1 MGRVSS
7 FCRDFFIERRS
18 IQSKILFPFIVFS
31 FLAILMVVLLV
42 FQILSKNIEART
54 DRDVLAYQET
64 AEALILEKK
73 KQTIQY
79 GSLLAFFRSR
89 SAKQAESVLERSMDI
104 SHMDLLVKE
113 GVKIYIEPDR
123 FLNGGNRD
131 QRELVKRGMRGES
144 YSDLIF
150 KTTDNTPRFDF
161 DAVAPY
167 EVDGRTDFVMV
178 GFSLDHDYLDEI
190 QSLIKNDLFILQND
204 RVVASTFHDPQWH
217 KKIEAKITPQLLQR
231 TLVEGENV
239 LAKVYL
245 SDKEYK
251 AVYAPL
257 SLGATRKA
265 IFGLIM
271 STNDLAQTKRKVI
284 NNYIAVSVVILVI
297 LTLINFFIVNA
308 MSRPL
313 KEMALLTDSVAHGD
327 LTHRI
332 HIDSQDELSDLADS
346 LNNMVAALQKQREEL
361 DLTVEQLIHQEKL
374 ASLGGMAAGIAH
386 EVGNPLSIIVGYTR
400 MLLRRDPRGENRDHL
415 QRISEAARR
424 IERLSRS
431 LLMYS
436 RPTVQ
441 NQENLDINRVIEDS
455 LAMVEHQFKEER
467 NYRVVKRLSPNV
479 RQLTGS
485 PSRLQQVFVNLFNNS
500 FQAMPAGGVLTIS
513 TKSSD
518 DREMLVVE
526 ITDTGTG
533 IPPSQL
539 PRIFDPFF
547 TTKSEEKGTGL
558 GLSITQRIVSDHHG
572 RIRVAGAPGEGTTF
586 TISFPYLPSGS
597 PDQPVSQT
605 PQGSPPADRPRRSN
619 R

>member
-1 MGRVSS
+1 MGRVST

-54 DRDVLAYQET
+54 DRDVLAYRET
-64 AEALILEKK
+64 AEALIREKE
-73 KQTIQY
+73 KQSVQY

-113 GVKIYIEPDR
+113 GVKIYIEPQR
-123 FLNGGNRD
+123 FLSGGNRD
-131 QRELVKRGMRGES
+131 QRELVKRGLRGES

-178 GFSLDHDYLDEI
+178 GFSLDHDYLNEI
-190 QSLIKNDLFILQND
+190 KALVKNDLFILQND

-217 KKIEAKITPQLLQR
+217 EKVEAKITPQLLQQ
-231 TLVEGENV
+231 TLVHGEHV

-257 SLGATRKA
+257 RLGQTPKA

-271 STNDLAQTKRKVI
+271 STNDLAETKRKVI
-284 NNYIAVSVVILVI
+284 NNYIAISVVILVI

-313 KEMALLTDSVAHGD
+313 KEMALLTDSVVRGD
-327 LTHRI
+327 LTQRI
-332 HIDSQDELSDLADS
+332 HIDSEDELSDLADS

-361 DLTVEQLIHQEKL
+361 DLTIEQLIHQEKL

-400 MLLRRDPRGENRDHL
+400 MLLRREPQGEEREQL

-424 IERLSRS
+424 IERLSRN

-436 RPTVQ
+436 RPAVQ
-441 NQENLDINRVIEDS
+441 EHETLDINRVIEDS
-455 LAMVEHQFKEER
+455 LAMVEHQFKKER

-479 RQLTGS
+479 RQITGN

-500 FQAMPAGGVLTIS
+500 FQAMPSGGSLTVS
-513 TKSSD
+513 TRSSD
-518 DREMLVVE
+518 DGEMLVVE
-526 ITDTGTG
+526 IADTGTG
-533 IPPSQL
+533 IPPELL

-558 GLSITQRIVSDHHG
+558 GLSITQRIVSDHRG
-572 RIRVAGAPGEGTTF
+572 QIRVSSTLGEGTTF
-586 TISFPYLPSGS
+586 TINFPYTPSGA
-597 PDQPVSQT
+597 PDQRAAQT
-605 PQGSPPADRPRRSN
+605 LQGSPPGDPRG
-619 R
+619 

>member
-1 MGRVSS
+1 MGRVSV

-54 DRDVLAYQET
+54 DREVLAYRET

-89 SAKQAESVLERSMDI
+89 SAKQAESILDRSMDI

-123 FLNGGNRD
+123 FLSGGNRD
-131 QRELVKRGMRGES
+131 QRELVKRGLRGES

-150 KTTDNTPRFDF
+150 KTTDNQPRYDF
-161 DAVAPY
+161 DSVAPY
-167 EVDGRTDFVMV
+167 DIDGKTDFVMV

-190 QSLIKNDLFILQND
+190 KRLINNDLFILQND
-204 RVVASTFHDPQWH
+204 RGVASTLHDPQYH
-217 KKIEAKITPQLLQR
+217 EKIEAKITPQLLR
-231 TLVEGENV
+231 KTLVDGDHV
-239 LAKVYL
+239 LAKLYM
-245 SDKEYK
+245 SDREYK

-257 SLGATRKA
+257 PLGQSRKA

-284 NNYIAVSVVILVI
+284 NNYIVISLVILVV

-327 LTHRI
+327 LTQRI
-332 HIDSQDELSDLADS
+332 HIDSEDELSDLADS

-400 MLLRRDPRGENRDHL
+400 MLLRKEPKGEDREQL
-415 QRISEAARR
+415 QRISEAAQR
-424 IERLSRS
+424 IERLSRN

-441 NQENLDINRVIEDS
+441 EQESLDINRVIEDS
-455 LAMVEHQFKEER
+455 VAMVEHQFREER

-479 RQLTGS
+479 RRLTGS

-500 FQAMPAGGVLTIS
+500 FQAMPAGGTLTVS

-518 DREMLVVE
+518 DGESLVVE
-526 ITDTGTG
+526 IADTGTG
-533 IPPSQL
+533 IPPEKLS
-539 PRIFDPFF
+539 RIFDPFF

-558 GLSITQRIVSDHHG
+558 GLSITQRIVSDHNG
-572 RIRVAGAPGEGTTF
+572 QIRVSSTPGEGTQF
-586 TISFPYLPSGS
+586 TISFPYATPRA
-597 PDQPVSQT
+597 PHPPVSQT
-605 PQGSPPADRPRRSN
+605 PQGSPPADPREKSSR
-619 R
+619 

>member
-54 DRDVLAYQET
+54 DRDVLAYRET

-123 FLNGGNRD
+123 FLSGGNRD

-150 KTTDNTPRFDF
+150 KTTENTPRFDF

-178 GFSLDHDYLDEI
+178 GFCLDHDYLDEI
-190 QSLIKNDLFILQND
+190 QSLINNDLFILQND

-217 KKIEAKITPQLLQR
+217 EKIEAKITPQLLQR

-245 SDKEYK
+245 SGKEYK

-257 SLGATRKA
+257 RLGATRKA

-284 NNYIAVSVVILVI
+284 NNYIAISVVILVV

-332 HIDSQDELSDLADS
+332 HIDTQDELSDLADS
-346 LNNMVAALQKQREEL
+346 LNIMVAALQKQREEL

-400 MLLRRDPRGENRDHL
+400 MLLRREPRGENRDHL

-441 NQENLDINRVIEDS
+441 DQESLDINRVIEDS

-526 ITDTGTG
+526 ISDTGTG
-533 IPPSQL
+533 IPPSRL
-539 PRIFDPFF
+539 SRIFDPFF

-558 GLSITQRIVSDHHG
+558 GLSITQRIVSDHQG
-572 RIRVAGAPGEGTTF
+572 RIRVASAPGEGTTF

-597 PDQPVSQT
+597 PDQPASQT
-605 PQGSPPADRPRRSN
+605 PQGSPPADHPGRSN